1 MWTASGGDNYY
12 LLELRGFGDSERPGW
27 GYTIPQLAED
37 VVAFRD
43 ALKIQKAVLVGH
55 SMGSLVAHQTGAISA
70 AFKTI
75 GSPSFKDPISAE
87 FLKSWVSN
95 PNPVP
100 AECSHTH
107 PLGRERH
114 PRLPPTAVG
123 RLSFNCF
130 PLQGIELLYPEQVGR
145 RSLAGR

>member
-1 MWTASGGDNYY
+1 VWTASGGDNYY

-27 GYTIPQLAED
+27 GYTIPQFAED

-55 SMGSLVAHQTGAISA
+55 SMGSLVAHQIGAISA

-75 GSPSFKDPISAE
+75 GSPSFKHPISAE

-100 AECSHTH
+100 AEFF
-107 PLGRERH
+107 EK
-114 PRLPPTAVG
+114 LPAEAAKAPARPVD
-123 RLSFNCF
+123 R
-130 PLQGIELLYPEQVGR
+130 
-145 RSLAGR
+145 